1 MTDISRLGRP
11 TPRYND
17 PLPEGGELI
26 FECRII
32 GHPKPPKSQR
42 EEGAGSRH
50 WREVTKAQLTVFK
63 NRQLIAPIDE
73 PVIIEA
79 IFLLPAPRH
88 PKFLLPAT
96 GDYLNDLCH
105 SLGGS
110 LKKTGVLKDQNRI
123 TTWIAK
129 KRYLNC
135 HDAIP
140 PLSGAQ
146 LKIYKDNQ

>member
-17 PLPEGGELI
+17 PLPEGGDLV

-32 GHPKPPKSQR
+32 GHPKPPKSKR
-42 EEGAGSRH
+42 EEGAGSRQ
-50 WREVTKAQLTVFK
+50 WREVTQAQLTVFK

-73 PVIIEA
+73 PVIVEA
-79 IFLLPAPRH
+79 IFLLPALRH
-88 PKFLLPAT
+88 PKFPLPAT

-110 LKKTGVLKDQNRI
+110 LKKTGVLKDETRI

-129 KRYLNC
+129 KRYLNR

-140 PLSGAQ
+140 QQPGAQ

>member
-42 EEGAGSRH
+42 EEGAGSRQ
-50 WREVTKAQLTVFK
+50 WREVTKAQLIIFK

-73 PVIIEA
+73 PVIVEA
-79 IFLLPAPRH
+79 IFLLPVPRH
-88 PKFLLPAT
+88 PKFSLPAT
-96 GDYLNDLCH
+96 GDYL
-105 SLGGS
+105 
-110 LKKTGVLKDQNRI
+110 RI
-123 TTWIAK
+123 TAK
-129 KRYLNC
+129 NRRTQRPNPNHHMDSQKTLPQPPRRY
-135 HDAIP
+135 P
-140 PLSGAQ
+140 PTTRRATQNL
-146 LKIYKDNQ
+146 

>member
-1 MTDISRLGRP
+1 VTDISRLGRP

-17 PLPEGGELI
+17 PLPEGGELL

-32 GHPKPPKSQR
+32 GHPKPPKSKR
-42 EEGAGSRH
+42 DEGAGSRH

-73 PVIIEA
+73 PVIVEA
-79 IFLLPAPRH
+79 VFLLPAPRH
-88 PKFLLPAT
+88 PKFPLPAT
-96 GDYLNDLCH
+96 GDYLNDLCQ

-110 LKKTGVLKDQNRI
+110 LQKTGVLKDETRI

-129 KRYLNC
+129 KRYPNRR
-135 HDAIP
+135 DAIP
-140 PLSGAQ
+140 QQPGTQ

>member
-42 EEGAGSRH
+42 DEGAGSRQ

-73 PVIIEA
+73 PVIVEA
-79 IFLLPAPRH
+79 TFLLPAPRC
-88 PKFLLPAT
+88 PKFPLPAT

-105 SLGGS
+105 SLGGT
-110 LKKTGVLKDQNRI
+110 LQKIGVLRDETRI

-129 KRYLNC
+129 KRYLNR

-140 PLSGAQ
+140 QQPGAQ

>member
-26 FECRII
+26 FKCRII

-42 EEGAGSRH
+42 DEGAGSRQ

-73 PVIIEA
+73 PVIVEA

-88 PKFLLPAT
+88 PKFPLPAT

-110 LKKTGVLKDQNRI
+110 LKKNRRTQRPKPHHHMDSQKTLPQPPRRHSSTARRATQN
-123 TTWIAK
+123 
-129 KRYLNC
+129 L
-135 HDAIP
+135 
-140 PLSGAQ
+140 
-146 LKIYKDNQ
+146 